1 MKAILRGEV
10 PLLDLSVLA
19 EVAVWERRPE
29 FQRLLASA
37 SPSGVLTES
46 LAESALP
53 GLTPSAYRNLLTTLT
68 HLKLIGPTGALTA
81 FGQVCVSTG
90 ESPAWELGAYTFLVA
105 RHACSGVQVLGF
117 RREKADGLDQRYSDL
132 GQVPSWFQ
140 PSADCIWTSAFGD
153 GGRFA
158 IAKIL
163 GHNNLPPQCR
173 IRSGSTAELEWS
185 LDLDSG
191 ANSFVIRGTVGGEPG
206 SAGKAFETAPA
217 KVPEDEVLGYF
228 AKWEPRWD
236 GRRQKVL
243 IRYDNTGSES
253 GFDDFTREF
262 VYKNVQAG
270 PRGEFHDVEVKSV
283 PVAPVNAAEA
293 NRWAQSLC
301 LARVASKDQF
311 VSPAQWT
318 EHWDTVV
325 NGSPLQVSCGTAPS
339 VDYLVNPRDMFNMR
353 LRWLLAAGADLSM
366 E

>member
-1 MKAILRGEV
+1 MKAMLRGEV

-68 HLKLIGPTGALTA
+68 HLKLIGPTGGLTA

-105 RHACSGVQVLGF
+105 RHPCSGVQVLGF

-132 GQVPSWFQ
+132 GQIPSWFQ
-140 PSADCIWTSAFGD
+140 PSADYIWSSAFGD

-173 IRSGSTAELEWS
+173 IHSGSTAELEWS

-191 ANSFVIRGTVGGEPG
+191 ANSFVIRGTVGGG
-206 SAGKAFETAPA
+206 SGAASIAFETAPA
-217 KVPEDEVLGYF
+217 KVPEDEVLRYF
-228 AKWEPRWD
+228 AQWEPRWD
-236 GRRQKVL
+236 PRNRRVM
-243 IRYDNTGSES
+243 ITYDNVGKDS
-253 GFDDFTREF
+253 GLDGFTRDLS
-262 VYKNVQAG
+262 YKKVQAG
-270 PRGEFHDVEVKSV
+270 PRGEFQDVEVQAV
-283 PVAPVNAAEA
+283 PVAPVSTAEA
-293 NRWAQSLC
+293 NRWAQTLA
-301 LARVASKDQF
+301 LARVSNNDQF
-311 VSPAQWT
+311 ISPARWKAL
-318 EHWDTVV
+318 WDAVV
-325 NGSPLQVSCGTAPS
+325 TGTPLQGNCEPAPDADS
-339 VDYLVNPRDMFNMR
+339 LVNQSNMFNTR